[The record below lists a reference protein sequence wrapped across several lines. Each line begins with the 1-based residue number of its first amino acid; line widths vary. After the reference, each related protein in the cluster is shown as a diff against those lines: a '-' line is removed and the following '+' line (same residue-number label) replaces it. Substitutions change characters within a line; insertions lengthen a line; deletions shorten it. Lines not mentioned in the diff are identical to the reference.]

1 MKLDLTVPS
10 ALEYFASL
18 VGRDQDLA
26 LFEAA
31 LSLGQDEYPE
41 LDLQASMAEVDQLV
55 ARL

>member
-18 VGRDQDLA
+18 VGSDQDLA

-31 LSLGQDEYPE
+31 LSLGQDEYPQ
-41 LDLQASMAEVDQLV
+41 LDVQQVLAEASHPGG
-55 ARL
+55 